1 MAINDVRTSATTHR
15 TGTGLGFIDWLALA
29 LMIVGGINWG
39 LVGLMNLDLVAMIFG
54 QMTTASRVVYA
65 LVGLAA
71 LYGIVL
77 AFRIPAARTDARA
90 A

>member
-1 MAINDVRTSATTHR
+1 MATNDVRPSTTTHPAR
-15 TGTGLGFIDWLALA
+15 SRLGFIDWLALA

-90 A
+90 S